1 MKILDQ
7 IQIKQKIKRLAY
19 EIMEANYDEDSVVL
33 AGINNNGL
41 GFAKMLKKQLE
52 KISDVEILLKQIK
65 LNPAAPVDEL
75 VYIDVEQAELTGKTI
90 IVIDDVANTGRTMF
104 YAMKVFMDVVPKRVE
119 TAVLID
125 RKHKSFPIE
134 INYFGLSLATTMKE
148 DIQVNLKKV
157 SEMAVHIR

>member
-19 EIMEANYDEDSVVL
+19 EIMEANYDENSVVL

-52 KISDVEILLKQIK
+52 KISDVEIILKQIR
-65 LNPAAPVDEL
+65 LNPAAPVDD
-75 VYIDVEQAELTGKTI
+75 VVHIDVEKAELEGKTI

-119 TAVLID
+119 TAVLIN
-125 RKHKSFPIE
+125 RQHKLFPIE

>member
-1 MKILDQ
+1 MKILDR
-7 IQIKQKIKRLAY
+7 IQINQKIKRLAY
-19 EIMEANYDEDSVVL
+19 EIVESNYNETSLVL

-52 KISDVEILLKQIK
+52 KISSIEIVLKQIK
-65 LNPAAPVDEL
+65 LNPAAPVSFPVE
-75 VYIDVEQAELTGKTI
+75 IDIDPVLLKNKTI

-104 YAMKVFMDVVPKRVE
+104 YAMKVFMDILPKRIE

-125 RKHKSFPIE
+125 RKHKLYPVE

-148 DIQVNLKKV
+148 DIQVLLNKASDL
-157 SEMAVHIR
+157 AVHIV

>member
-19 EIMEANYDEDSVVL
+19 EILESNYNESTIIF

-41 GFAKMLKKQLE
+41 GFAKMLKKQIE
-52 KISDVEILLKQIK
+52 KLSDTVIILKQIR
-65 LNPAAPVDEL
+65 LNPAAPVSQKVEIDIDQEEL
-75 VYIDVEQAELTGKTI
+75 KKQVI

-104 YAMKVFMDVVPKRVE
+104 YAMKVFMDVIPKKVE

-125 RKHKSFPIE
+125 RKHKLFPIE

-148 DIQVNLKKV
+148 DIQVFLENASDL
-157 SEMAVHIR
+157 AVHIR